1 MIPVLEGLSRFQT
14 ATYLFPMF
22 AQGSKWSIFRHIT
35 ACLGKEDFEN
45 GVLRD
50 FSPYNILWYW
60 HCYTYIANTRYSL
73 NILEL
78 NDSKFWAHLTH
89 VPVQRES

>member
-14 ATYLFPMF
+14 ATYLFPVF
-22 AQGSKWSIFRHIT
+22 AQGSKCSIFRHIT

-50 FSPYNILWYW
+50 FPPYNTL
-60 HCYTYIANTRYSL
+60 
-73 NILEL
+73 
-78 NDSKFWAHLTH
+78 
-89 VPVQRES
+89 